1 MFMDVKA
8 PITLRVAS
16 SWRSQSR
23 SGIETVRISGKHKS
37 GRSRCANGSPGIGC
51 SCGLDSS

>member
-23 SGIETVRISGKHKS
+23 SGIEAVRISGKHKS
-37 GRSRCANGSPGIGC
+37 IGLVVRM
-51 SCGLDSS
+51 GAQTLGVPVD